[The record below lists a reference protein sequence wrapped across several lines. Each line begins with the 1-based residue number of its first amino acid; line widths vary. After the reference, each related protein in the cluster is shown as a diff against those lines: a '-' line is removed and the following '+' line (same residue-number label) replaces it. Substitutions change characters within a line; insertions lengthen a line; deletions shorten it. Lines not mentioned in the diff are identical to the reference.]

1 MGLDKIKESSSL
13 LPLDTDLNSI
23 LDWYR
28 TSIFEDF
35 SFPCSKWDETLERN
49 SYEIEMFSRLAYDY
63 EQLEKVD
70 QKELKVV
77 IEELLRGGRRK
88 QAHIQKTRKIFLE
101 DREELLPYAF
111 EYQNNTYTQSY
122 LPRKAS
128 LQAFYDKYLDAW
140 DEESSFWD
148 GEIWDYDNYD

>member
-1 MGLDKIKESSSL
+1 MGPDKIKESSSL

-111 EYQNNTYTQSY
+111 EYQNNTYTVLSS
-122 LPRKAS
+122 KKNFFTS
-128 LQAFYDKYLDAW
+128 LLWQIFRCLRW
-140 DEESSFWD
+140 RILFLRWRNLRL
-148 GEIWDYDNYD
+148 W

>member
-1 MGLDKIKESSSL
+1 
-13 LPLDTDLNSI
+13 
-23 LDWYR
+23 
-28 TSIFEDF
+28 
-35 SFPCSKWDETLERN
+35 
-49 SYEIEMFSRLAYDY
+49 MFSRLAYDY

-111 EYQNNTYTQSY
+111 EYQNNTYTRSY

-128 LQAFYDKYLDAW
+128 LQAFYDKYLDA
-140 DEESSFWD
+140 
-148 GEIWDYDNYD
+148 